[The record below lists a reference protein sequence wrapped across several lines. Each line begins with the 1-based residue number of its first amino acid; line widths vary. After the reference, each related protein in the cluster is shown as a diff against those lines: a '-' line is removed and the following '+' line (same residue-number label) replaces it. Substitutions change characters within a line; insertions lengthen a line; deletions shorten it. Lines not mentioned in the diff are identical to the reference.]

1 MNKPAPSTE
10 APTIRL
16 RRASSVRGAG
26 TQPEARGAQ
35 RGRAVP
41 DAAWRVR
48 AQQRLLRAARGEVFG
63 IEVFGIAGLGQAQGL
78 EQSCRSGRHSGG
90 AASVRPGGVR
100 AAGGAFHVLLS
111 GEKRGKPVTTP
122 ADWASKAKRKPC
134 NRDASHPQQQPSSPN
149 TEAQERAGGLS
160 PAHTGGGPGGAL
172 PLACG
177 GWGGEGGQLLW
188 VRAVLTLWL
197 MAL

>member
-10 APTIRL
+10 APTSRL

-35 RGRAVP
+35 RGAGGARRCPAGAG
-41 DAAWRVR
+41 AAAPPPRR
-48 AQQRLLRAARGEVFG
+48 PQPRAARGEVFG

-122 ADWASKAKRKPC
+122 VDWASKAKRKPC

-177 GWGGEGGQLLW
+177 GGGEGKVGSSCGSELF
-188 VRAVLTLWL
+188 
-197 MAL
+197 